1 MLESGP
7 NAAQYLALAI
17 ETAMQLDRV
26 SRATR
31 SLVAGINR
39 VLALLLIVL
48 LSPLMLWI
56 ALRIWREDGAPVL
69 FGHYRVGREGRLF
82 RCLKFRS
89 MVRDS
94 KQRLEELLARDPE
107 ARAQWER
114 DQKLVDDPRIT
125 PIGRFIRR
133 TSLDELPQL
142 FNVLAGHMAL
152 VGPRPITVQELTR
165 YGVTRWHYLNVLPGM
180 TGLWQVSGRNE
191 LNYAQ
196 RVALDRDYVER
207 RGLWMDLWILWRTV
221 GVVLH
226 GAGAR

>member
-17 ETAMQLDRV
+17 ETATQLERF
-26 SRATR
+26 SRATQ
-31 SLVAGINR
+31 SLVAGVNR

-94 KQRLEELLARDPE
+94 KQRLEELLARDAE

-125 PIGRFIRR
+125 PIGHFIRR

-142 FNVLAGHMAL
+142 FNVLAGDMAL

-196 RVALDRDYVER
+196 RVALDREYVER

-221 GVVLH
+221 GVVLR

>member
-17 ETAMQLDRV
+17 ETAMQLERFN
-26 SRATR
+26 RATR